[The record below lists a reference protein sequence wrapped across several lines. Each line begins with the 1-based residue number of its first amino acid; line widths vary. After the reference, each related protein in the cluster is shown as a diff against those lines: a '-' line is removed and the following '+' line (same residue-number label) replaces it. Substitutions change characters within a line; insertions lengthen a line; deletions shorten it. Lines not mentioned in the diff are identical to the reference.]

1 MHSQTIPAE
10 QWTSF
15 LDQFSRA
22 YAGWPVTI
30 EMIQGIAGTQKAAE
44 SLPLQGI
51 SFDTK
56 GTRPSSIL
64 ISVGDQSSA
73 HVSHVVDLPL
83 HIRSHEDH
91 NGNIHLRI
99 EPADGPPTLIHL
111 QIPPH

>member
-10 QWTSF
+10 QWTIF
-15 LDQFSRA
+15 LDQFSRN

-30 EMIQGIAGTQKAAE
+30 EMVQGTTETKLAAE
-44 SLPLQGI
+44 KLPLQGI

-56 GTRPSSIL
+56 GTRPSSIE
-64 ISVGDQSSA
+64 ISVGSESTA

-91 NGNIHLRI
+91 NGNIHLQI

-111 QIPPH
+111 QAPLH